1 MPSCAL
7 GETLPTELSV
17 MKSIRATMAFLLERS
32 NLLLILFGCVSL
44 IIFSWSLR
52 AHSSADMPW
61 FLRLVLIESVV
72 FIAASWVTLRAQ
84 AKRSTLLIVM
94 SFAALFRL
102 SLLFAPPYLSDDT
115 YRYIWDGR
123 VQAAGINPYRYIP
136 ADPALAALRDD
147 KIYPLI
153 NRRDYARTIYPPVA
167 EAIFFLT
174 TRISESV
181 TWMKVT
187 MILFEGL
194 AIWALVQLLGS
205 FGLPRQRILLYA
217 WHPLAVWEFAGSG
230 HVDAIAIAFISLAL
244 LARHRNAEGTT
255 GFALASATLVKLF
268 PVALLPAL
276 YKRGGWKMPLVS
288 LVTIVVAYLPYLGVG
303 PRGVLGFLPGY
314 ARERGIVSGEQ
325 FFLLAAAR
333 RLPLGFHIP
342 TSAFIVFAILV
353 LALLAIWILR
363 TQTTGRENYVAN
375 ALIIAAVFTVLLS
388 PDFPWYFAWLLPFL
402 CFVPSAP
409 VIYLTLSSFLLY
421 LTWIYWSDAQ
431 VFKIKAALFIPF
443 FLLVAFSLWTAREKF
458 KPRIPAIESLPS

>member
-1 MPSCAL
+1 
-7 GETLPTELSV
+7 
-17 MKSIRATMAFLLERS
+17 MKSFRATTVV
-32 NLLLILFGCVSL
+32 NLLKGSNVLLIVLGCASL
-44 IIFSWSLR
+44 TIYLWSLR
-52 AHSSADMPW
+52 AHSSADMLW
-61 FLRLVLIESVV
+61 FLKLVLIESGL
-72 FIAASWVTLRAQ
+72 FIISCWLTLRAQ
-84 AKRSTLLIVM
+84 AKHSTLLIVIV
-94 SFAALFRL
+94 FAVLFRL
-102 SLLFAPPYLSDDT
+102 SLLFAPPYLSDDI

-136 ADPALAALRDD
+136 AEQPLAHLRDEQ
-147 KIYPLI
+147 IYPRI
-153 NRRDYARTIYPPVA
+153 NHRDNAHTMYPPVA
-167 EAIFFLT
+167 EGAWLVT

-181 TWMKVT
+181 TWMKAT
-187 MILFEGL
+187 MILFEGI

-205 FGLPRQRILLYA
+205 LGLPRQRILLYA

-255 GFALASATLVKLF
+255 GLALASASLVKLF
-268 PVALLPAL
+268 PVALFPAL
-276 YKRGGWKMPLVS
+276 HKRGGWKMSLVS
-288 LVTIVVAYLPYLGVG
+288 LVTIAFAYLPYLGVG

-333 RLPLGFHIP
+333 RFPLGFHIP
-342 TSAFIVFAILV
+342 TSAFIVFAILG
-353 LALLAIWILR
+353 LALLAIWMLR
-363 TQTTGRENYVAN
+363 TQTTGHENYVAN
-375 ALIIAAVFTVLLS
+375 ALIIATVFTVLLS

-431 VFKIKAALFIPF
+431 VFKIKALIYLPALLLAALIFALKSRRDGIFIDKR
-443 FLLVAFSLWTAREKF
+443 SQM
-458 KPRIPAIESLPS
+458 IPPAL